1 MSSIKQMS
9 KTELL
14 KWIANFAI
22 PLALFLIPCGEVY
35 TMQVKL
41 FFVSTVFAIL
51 CFALET
57 LDQTGVAIMLP
68 VFWVFFGVA
77 KAATVFS
84 CWNQYIIW
92 IVLSGFFLAN
102 VLQRIGLLSRFTYW
116 VVSKTGATYRGILI
130 GLALATMLITQ
141 TLGTRVTLMATIAYG
156 ICVAFGYTQSKAS
169 AGIMLT
175 TCVSVLVSQQFR
187 FAVTLNA
194 IGIARSA
201 GIEVAMLGFFES
213 WFYNMP
219 LILFWIL
226 CVVMCIVMFKPEQE
240 IEGKEYFTNK
250 LAEMGKMSADEKKAT
265 IVLAIYLGFIFTQK
279 MHGMSMEWGMALIP
293 WLLLFPG
300 IGCAKKEDVSK
311 MNFGMVFFICACM
324 AIGSVATSL
333 GLGAL
338 LQEVVTPL
346 LSGKSVFVL
355 FLAIWVIMFLGNFV
369 MTPLAMLAA
378 FTVPFLAI
386 AETFGVNPISVLH
399 FMLTAYDQIIFPYEY
414 ALYLIFFSFGMI
426 SMKDFMKFGAAK
438 TVLNFIICFALL
450 IPWWMFTG
458 FLYV

>member
-1 MSSIKQMS
+1 
-9 KTELL
+9 
-14 KWIANFAI
+14 
-22 PLALFLIPCGEVY
+22 
-35 TMQVKL
+35 
-41 FFVSTVFAIL
+41 
-51 CFALET
+51 
-57 LDQTGVAIMLP
+57 
-68 VFWVFFGVA
+68 
-77 KAATVFS
+77 
-84 CWNQYIIW
+84 
-92 IVLSGFFLAN
+92 
-102 VLQRIGLLSRFTYW
+102 
-116 VVSKTGATYRGILI
+116 
-130 GLALATMLITQ
+130 
-141 TLGTRVTLMATIAYG
+141 
-156 ICVAFGYTQSKAS
+156 
-169 AGIMLT
+169 
-175 TCVSVLVSQQFR
+175 
-187 FAVTLNA
+187 
-194 IGIARSA
+194 
-201 GIEVAMLGFFES
+201 
-213 WFYNMP
+213 
-219 LILFWIL
+219 
-226 CVVMCIVMFKPEQE
+226 
-240 IEGKEYFTNK
+240 
-250 LAEMGKMSADEKKAT
+250 
-265 IVLAIYLGFIFTQK
+265 
-279 MHGMSMEWGMALIP
+279 MSMEWGMALIP